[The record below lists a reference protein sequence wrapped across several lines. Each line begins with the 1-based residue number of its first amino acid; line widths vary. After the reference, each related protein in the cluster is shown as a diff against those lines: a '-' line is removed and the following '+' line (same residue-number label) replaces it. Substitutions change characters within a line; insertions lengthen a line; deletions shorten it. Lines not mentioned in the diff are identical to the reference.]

1 MHYLGTSSLM
11 RKTQLRLVLFI
22 IQAYTTPCY
31 TIRMLILALLPFII
45 SQEFEPQDEGDNDDD
60 EIVESED
67 DDNEGPP
74 AKKLKTDD
82 SDDE

>member
-1 MHYLGTSSLM
+1 M

-22 IQAYTTPCY
+22 IQAFTLHLV
-31 TIRMLILALLPFII
+31 IRMLILALLPFII

>member
-1 MHYLGTSSLM
+1 MLGNIESDAEDAAEVSISVLHYIHYIT
-11 RKTQLRLVLFI
+11 LV
-22 IQAYTTPCY
+22 
-31 TIRMLILALLPFII
+31 IRTLTLTLLPFV

-67 DDNEGPP
+67 DDDGPP

>member
-1 MHYLGTSSLM
+1 M

-22 IQAYTTPCY
+22 IQAYATPCY
-31 TIRMLILALLPFII
+31 TNANISFVALII

-67 DDNEGPP
+67 DDNDGPP

-82 SDDE
+82 SDDEQ